1 MHFFIEWP
9 FSLNCSE
16 SIIYF
21 IFRKLLKGHCSSSC
35 CGLHPPRAGTMRAD
49 TATVVF
55 WGRKP
60 AAHWT
65 HDADVQGIYCARKL
79 MQKPT
84 SVDCWPRWVD
94 RTANMSKHERS
105 AANKKRAVCST
116 LCARTKKISNVANQG
131 NIIATIKIV
140 VVNYRGIDVVSQRA
154 MIARV
159 SRPLWRATVTHFC
172 RFLSFILCW
181 IYAVYINCWHWF
193 IVCFAIFW
201 VMWLTII
208 WLDPKP
214 LLLIRL
220 LCAAAV

>member
-65 HDADVQGIYCARKL
+65 HDADVQRIYCARKL

-131 NIIATIKIV
+131 NIIATIKIGRKLSR
-140 VVNYRGIDVVSQRA
+140 NRCRESESNDC
-154 MIARV
+154 ARF
-159 SRPLWRATVTHFC
+159 ATVMTCYCDPLLQIFV
-172 RFLSFILCW
+172 
-181 IYAVYINCWHWF
+181 VYI
-193 IVCFAIFW
+193 
-201 VMWLTII
+201 M
-208 WLDPKP
+208 LD
-214 LLLIRL
+214 LCRL
-220 LCAAAV
+220 Y